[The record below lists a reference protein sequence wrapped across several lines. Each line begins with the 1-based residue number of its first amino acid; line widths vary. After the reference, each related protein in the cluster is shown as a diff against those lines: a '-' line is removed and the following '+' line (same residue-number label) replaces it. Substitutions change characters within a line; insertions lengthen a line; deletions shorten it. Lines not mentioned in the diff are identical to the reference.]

1 MNWQYNNQCAA
12 LSLGFYFISN
22 IRQMVFKSIDP
33 QTIPVPELHG
43 HLLSAIAPRPI
54 AFAST
59 VDQEGNV
66 NLSPFSFFNVFGA
79 NPPIVIF
86 SPARNGRTNTNKHT
100 FENVQETKECVINI
114 VNFPMV
120 EQMSLASTA
129 YDKGVNEFVKA
140 GFTEIGSDLVKAPR
154 VAEAPVQLECEVDQ
168 IIKTG
173 DGGGAGN
180 LVICRVIRLH
190 INEHYLDE
198 AGKIDSVK
206 MDLVARMG
214 GSWYCHA
221 TPAAMFEIPKPL
233 QTKGIG
239 VDMLPAAIRN
249 SDVLSGNNLGRLG
262 NMEAIPTQKE
272 LDELAQNSDFQTAMK
287 DNKVHEFIRSALD
300 KGHNKVALS
309 AAFFK

>member
-1 MNWQYNNQCAA
+1 MT
-12 LSLGFYFISN
+12 
-22 IRQMVFKSIDP
+22 FKSINP
-33 QTIPVPELHG
+33 QDIPVSELHS

-59 VDQEGNV
+59 VDKDGNA

-86 SPARNGRTNTNKHT
+86 SPARNGRTNTNKNT
-100 FENVQETKECVINI
+100 FENAKETEECVINI

-129 YDKGVNEFVKA
+129 YDKGVNEFLKA
-140 GFTEIGSDLVKAPR
+140 GFTELPSEIVKAPR
-154 VAEAPVQLECEVDQ
+154 VKEAPVQLECKVQQ
-168 IIKTG
+168 IIETG

-180 LVICRVIRLH
+180 LVICKVVRVH
-190 INEHYLDE
+190 INENYLDE
-198 AGKIDSVK
+198 NGKIDSVK

-221 TPAAMFEIPKPL
+221 TPESMFEIPKPL

-239 VDMLPAAIRN
+239 VDALPEKIRN
-249 SDVLSGNNLGRLG
+249 SNILSGNNLGRLG
-262 NMEAIPTQKE
+262 NVESIPTAEEIKE
-272 LDELAQNSDFQTAMK
+272 LETNEVFQTALK
-287 DNKVHEFIRSALD
+287 ESKVHEFIATELD
-300 KGHNKVALS
+300 KGNNEMALKAS
-309 AAFFK
+309 FY

>member
-1 MNWQYNNQCAA
+1 M
-12 LSLGFYFISN
+12 I
-22 IRQMVFKSIDP
+22 FKSINPKDI
-33 QTIPVPELHG
+33 TVPELHG

-59 VDQEGNV
+59 VDAAGNV

-100 FENVQETKECVINI
+100 FENTKETKECVINI

-120 EQMSLASTA
+120 EQMSLASTG

-140 GFTEIGSDLVKAPR
+140 GFTEIASEIVKAPR
-154 VAEAPVQLECEVDQ
+154 VKEAPVQLECKVQQ
-168 IIKTG
+168 IIETG

-180 LVICRVIRLH
+180 LVICEVVKLH
-190 INEHYLDE
+190 INEAYLDE
-198 AGKIDSVK
+198 NGKIDSVK

-221 TPAAMFEIPKPL
+221 TPEAMFEIPKPL
-233 QTKGIG
+233 LTKGIG
-239 VDMLPAAIRN
+239 VDALPENIRN
-249 SDVLSGNNLGRLG
+249 SEVLSGNNLGRLG
-262 NMEAIPTQKE
+262 NMEAIPTAEEIKQLE
-272 LDELAQNSDFQTAMK
+272 NNEYFEPYREDGNI
-287 DNKVHEFIRSALD
+287 HEFIKSALNAGD
-300 KGHNKVALS
+300 NESALRAS
-309 AAFFK
+309 FYSQQKP

>member
-1 MNWQYNNQCAA
+1 MT
-12 LSLGFYFISN
+12 
-22 IRQMVFKSIDP
+22 FKSINPKD
-33 QTIPVPELHG
+33 IPIPELHG

-59 VDQEGNV
+59 MDSDGNV

-100 FENVQETKECVINI
+100 FENVKETNECVINI

-120 EQMSLASTA
+120 EQMSLSSTA
-129 YDKGVNEFVKA
+129 YDKGINEFVKA
-140 GFTEIGSDLVKAPR
+140 GFTEIASELVKAPR
-154 VAEAPVQLECEVDQ
+154 VKEAPVQLECKVQQ
-168 IIKTG
+168 IIETG

-180 LVICRVIRLH
+180 LVICEVVKLH
-190 INEHYLDE
+190 INEDYLDE
-198 AGKIDSVK
+198 NGKIDSIK

-221 TPAAMFEIPKPL
+221 TPEAMFEIPKPL

-239 VDMLPAAIRN
+239 VDALPEAIRN
-249 SDVLSGNNLGRLG
+249 SEILNGNNLGRLG
-262 NMEAIPTQKE
+262 NMEAVPTEEEIKSLE
-272 LDELAQNSDFQTAMK
+272 THIDFQLALK
-287 DNKVHEFIRSALD
+287 EDKVHEFIKEQLAQ
-300 KGHNKVALS
+300 KNNEIALS
-309 AAFFK
+309 ACYY

>member
-1 MNWQYNNQCAA
+1 MT
-12 LSLGFYFISN
+12 
-22 IRQMVFKSIDP
+22 FKSINPKDLP
-33 QTIPVPELHG
+33 IPELHS

-59 VDQEGNV
+59 IDQEGNV

-100 FENVQETKECVINI
+100 FENVKEMQECVINI
-114 VNFPMV
+114 VNYPMV
-120 EQMSLASTA
+120 EQMSLSSTA
-129 YDKGVNEFVKA
+129 YDKGVNEFEKA
-140 GFTEIGSDLVKAPR
+140 GFTEIASELVKAPR
-154 VAEAPVQLECEVDQ
+154 VKEAPVQLECKVMQ
-168 IIKTG
+168 IIETG

-180 LVICRVIRLH
+180 LVICEVIKLH
-190 INEHYLDE
+190 INEAYLDE
-198 AGKIDSVK
+198 DGKIDSVK

-221 TPAAMFEIPKPL
+221 TPEAMFEIPKPL

-239 VDMLPAAIRN
+239 VDALPESIRK

-262 NMEAIPTQKE
+262 NMEAVPTTEDIKTLEGTEAFQSALKE
-272 LDELAQNSDFQTAMK
+272 G
-287 DNKVHEFIRSALD
+287 KVHEFIKSELEKGENKMALT
-300 KGHNKVALS
+300 ACF
-309 AAFFK
+309 AC

>member
-1 MNWQYNNQCAA
+1 M
-12 LSLGFYFISN
+12 
-22 IRQMVFKSIDP
+22 FKSINPKDLS
-33 QTIPVPELHG
+33 VPELHG

-59 VDQEGNV
+59 VDKQGNV

-79 NPPIVIF
+79 NPPIIIF

-100 FENVQETKECVINI
+100 FENVKETEECVINI
-114 VNFPMV
+114 VNYPMV

-129 YDKGVNEFVKA
+129 YDKGVNEFEKA
-140 GFTEIGSDLVKAPR
+140 GFTEIESDIVKAPR
-154 VAEAPVQLECEVDQ
+154 VKEAPVQMECKVMQ
-168 IIKTG
+168 IIETG

-180 LVICRVIRLH
+180 LVICEVVKLH
-190 INEHYLDE
+190 INEKYLDE
-198 AGKIDSVK
+198 NGKIDSIK

-221 TPAAMFEIPKPL
+221 TPEAMFEIPKPL

-239 VDMLPAAIRN
+239 VDALPKEIRN

-262 NMEAIPTQKE
+262 NLEAIPT
-272 LDELAQNSDFQTAMK
+272 DEDIKKLASNSDFLVAKK
-287 DNKVHEFIRSALD
+287 DGKLHEFIKEQLSLGNNEIAL
-300 KGHNKVALS
+300 VACFS
-309 AAFFK
+309 